1 MSTTVERFYVDHRY
15 EHESVHFEENG
26 DLTVQLLR
34 GGQRDAEHAQ
44 RGVVLVY
51 LGVDDQHSQV
61 SLQPQASRS
70 SEEVLTEAIERL
82 AIVREELQ
90 RLA

>member
-1 MSTTVERFYVDHRY
+1 MTAAIERFHVDSGD
-15 EHESVHFEENG
+15 EHPVHFEENG

-34 GGQRDAEHAQ
+34 GGQRDAEHAE
-44 RGVVLVY
+44 RGTVLVY

-61 SLQPQASRS
+61 SLQPLAGVASV
-70 SEEVLTEAIERL
+70 EMLTEAIERL
-82 AIVREELQ
+82 TTVRDELR